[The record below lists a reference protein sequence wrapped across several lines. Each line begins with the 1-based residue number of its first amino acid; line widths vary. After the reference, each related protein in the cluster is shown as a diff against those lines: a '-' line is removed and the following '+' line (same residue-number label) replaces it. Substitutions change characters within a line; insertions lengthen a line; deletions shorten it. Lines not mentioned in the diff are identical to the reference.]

1 MTEEK
6 KKQINSFE
14 EKFNIERNE
23 WSTKIESFSEML
35 KDLNR
40 VPDLQVLLFSSLGK
54 LADYR
59 RALGNRYTKR
69 ELSIKEKRAAA
80 VLEISESSVRYT
92 SPEKNWLLESKTG
105 EDQLVLNLISNHIE
119 FLNDV
124 YSIMDKMVY
133 SVKYRLEL
141 ENYRTGI

>member
-23 WSTKIESFSEML
+23 WSTKIETFSEML

-105 EDQLVLNLISNHIE
+105 EDQLILNLISNHIE
-119 FLNDV
+119 FLNDT

-133 SVKYRLEL
+133 SIKYRLEL